1 MCHLFDGVCSRILHE
16 KMDAELQCI
25 RDAGNSKK
33 SVVYDYW
40 DRDRSRFFV
49 FADCRRSIGKYDHV
63 SVPES
68 DFLNAGKR
76 NCSVKGDV
84 AYLCEWYVGGVGS
97 VYNCI
102 DGDQGY
108 RIGFQSGQGI
118 DQKHCKR
125 TYAAEEDKVIHNS
138 RNHNLYDRYIRIP
151 AVEKS

>member
-1 MCHLFDGVCSRILHE
+1 M
-16 KMDAELQCI
+16 
-25 RDAGNSKK
+25 
-33 SVVYDYW
+33 
-40 DRDRSRFFV
+40 
-49 FADCRRSIGKYDHV
+49 FADCRRSIGKYDYV

-84 AYLCEWYVGGVGS
+84 AYLCERYVGGVGS

-138 RNHNLYDRYIRIP
+138 RLHP
-151 AVEKS
+151 SA